1 MYKAAGRPDSLSSS
15 DPAAHPA
22 AANTLHRKSPS
33 GPGLFGLLPTW
44 LPRSSTQHHPV
55 PHSPTKSDTSPLPT
69 PNISQ
74 IAFHES
80 IPLANLSS
88 ALASQPRG
96 PSPAMESSE
105 APLLSGHRRRRSQ
118 SLIQAVG
125 PANGRAHSLPPR
137 TRRSPTGQLAEVDE
151 TKSRESDGE
160 GASGSSGM
168 SDADMEMDDIA
179 SDEGLEDD
187 EETGLTRK
195 DRKRRRRRKR
205 RNTNMDERV
214 AGGYSLTKEEE
225 DMATQSIVRA
235 TVTNIVLIGLWYLLS
250 ISISVY
256 NKWMFSPDNLDFH
269 YPLFTTCIHMLVQFV
284 LASVVLFFFPSFRPA
299 SRSQEN
305 QPTGATHN
313 RTDSFS
319 NEPTR
324 PIMTGW
330 FYLTRIGPCGAAT
343 GLDIGLGNMS
353 LKFISL
359 TFFTM
364 CKSSVLAFVLV
375 FAFLFKL
382 EQPSWRLGLII
393 CFMTIGVIMMVA
405 GETAF
410 DALGFILIMS
420 SAFFSGFRWS
430 LTQILLLRNPATSNP
445 FSSIFFLAPIM
456 FIALLVLALPV
467 EQPAEL
473 YAGMTTLF
481 DAKGALM
488 GVLILMFPG
497 ALAFLMT
504 ASEFALLKRTSVVTL
519 SICGIFK
526 EVVTISAAGIVFH
539 DKLTT
544 VNVTGLGVTILSIA
558 AYNWIKFRRMR
569 ERARSDAHVRGEA
582 NARSEATLSTH
593 NTPTTRAPMTFPPFP
608 GGSSGG
614 ATSAPV
620 WDNRDRAGSLT
631 MSGPMGGVTH
641 AGEIMGRNSTSN
653 LIRHSLSISVSAGQ
667 QPNWQTERLLQNER
681 GVTQSPVKRPEDLD

>member
-1 MYKAAGRPDSLSSS
+1 
-15 DPAAHPA
+15 
-22 AANTLHRKSPS
+22 
-33 GPGLFGLLPTW
+33 
-44 LPRSSTQHHPV
+44 
-55 PHSPTKSDTSPLPT
+55 
-69 PNISQ
+69 
-74 IAFHES
+74 
-80 IPLANLSS
+80 
-88 ALASQPRG
+88 
-96 PSPAMESSE
+96 MESSE
-105 APLLSGHRRRRSQ
+105 APLLSGHRRRRSA
-118 SLIQAVG
+118 SLLQGIG
-125 PANGRAHSLPPR
+125 PSNNRAHSLPPR
-137 TRRSPTGQLAEVDE
+137 SRRSPTEQLPELDE
-151 TKSRESDGE
+151 GKSHESDGE

-168 SDADMEMDDIA
+168 SDADMEMNDIDT
-179 SDEGLEDD
+179 DEDLDDD
-187 EETGLTRK
+187 EETGLTQK

-205 RNTNMDERV
+205 RNTLMDERV
-214 AGGYSLTKEEE
+214 AGGYKLSKEEE
-225 DMATQSIVRA
+225 DMATQSIVKA
-235 TVTNIVLIGLWYLLS
+235 TIINAVLVGLWYLLS

-284 LASVVLFFFPSFRPA
+284 LASLVLFFVPSYRP
-299 SRSQEN
+299 SNRFQEN
-305 QPTGATHN
+305 HANGSAHH
-313 RTDSFS
+313 RTDSVS
-319 NEPTR
+319 NDPTK

-330 FYLTRIGPCGAAT
+330 FYLSRIGPCGAAT

-375 FAFLFKL
+375 FAFLFRL

-393 CFMTIGVIMMVA
+393 FFMTIGVIMMVA

-410 DALGFILIMS
+410 NALGFLLIMS

-445 FSSIFFLAPIM
+445 FSSIFYLAPVMFLA
-456 FIALLVLALPV
+456 LLILALPV
-467 EQPAEL
+467 EQPVEL
-473 YAGMTTLF
+473 YSGMTTLF
-481 DAKGALM
+481 NAKGVPM
-488 GVLILMFPG
+488 GILILMFPG

-544 VNVTGLGVTILSIA
+544 VNVTGLGVTIASIA
-558 AYNWIKFRRMR
+558 AYNWIKLRGMR
-569 ERARSDAHVRGEA
+569 ERARSDAQARGEA

-593 NTPTTRAPMTFPPFP
+593 NTPTTRAPVSFPPFP

-614 ATSAPV
+614 ATSASI
-620 WDNRDRAGSLT
+620 WDSRGRAGSVA
-631 MSGPMGGVTH
+631 MSGPMGGVTQD
-641 AGEIMGRNSTSN
+641 GEVMGRNSTSN
-653 LIRHSLSISVSAGQ
+653 LIRHSLSISVAAGQ
-667 QPNWQTERLLQNER
+667 PNLGLERFIQNER